1 LLIIFTD
8 LDGTLLDQEDY
19 SYKPAL
25 PMLEKLKQQK
35 IPVVPVTSKTRVEV
49 EDLRQVVGLTD
60 PFIVENG
67 SAVFLPSE
75 TNETD
80 RPFLANTEPWGD
92 YHLLRLGCTYA
103 EARTGLQA
111 VSQQLGESL
120 RGFGDLTAA
129 EVQDLTG
136 LPLDAVQ
143 RAQTREFTEPFVT
156 PKSSSE
162 NLEAIAHSFGFRV
175 LVGDRFSHLIGGNA
189 GKGAAVKKLQQYYQ
203 QCAQQTAAAD
213 SVEKMITVGL
223 GNSPNDLEMLEAV
236 DIPIVIP
243 ARKGPHPGLADRGW
257 QIAPEHGPTGWAM
270 MVQEICD
277 RFSIP
282 LTR

>member
-1 LLIIFTD
+1 MLIIFTD

-19 SYKPAL
+19 SYEPAL
-25 PMLEKLKQQK
+25 PMLAKLKQHQ

-49 EDLRQVVGLTD
+49 EELRQMVGAHD

-67 SAVFLPSE
+67 SAVFLPSQ
-75 TNETD
+75 TD
-80 RPFLANTEPWGD
+80 RPSLANTESWGD
-92 YHLLRLGCTYA
+92 YHLLRLGCTYK

-129 EVQDLTG
+129 EVQQLTG
-136 LPLDAVQ
+136 LPLDAVN

-162 NLEAIAHSFGFRV
+162 NLEAIAHSLGFRV

-189 GKGAAVKKLQQYYQ
+189 GKGAAVQQLQQYYQ
-203 QCAQQTAAAD
+203 QYYQQTAATD
-213 SVEKMITVGL
+213 SAEKIITVGL

-236 DIPIVIP
+236 DIPVVIP
-243 ARKGPHPGLADRGW
+243 SRKGPHPGLADRGW
-257 QIAPEHGPTGWAM
+257 QIAPDHGPTGWAI
-270 MVQEICD
+270 MVKEICD
-277 RFSIP
+277 RFSIT
-282 LTR
+282 L

>member
-1 LLIIFTD
+1 MLIIFTD

-19 SYKPAL
+19 AYEPAL
-25 PMLEKLKQQK
+25 PMLTKLKQQQ

-49 EDLRQVVGLTD
+49 EDLRQVLGSHD

-67 SAVFLPSE
+67 SAVFLPTES
-75 TNETD
+75 D
-80 RPFLANTEPWGD
+80 RPFLANTEPWGE
-92 YHLLRLGCTYA
+92 YRLLRLGCTYG

-136 LPLDAVQ
+136 LPLDAVN
-143 RAQTREFTEPFVT
+143 RAKNREFTEPFVT
-156 PKSSSE
+156 PKYSSE
-162 NLEAIAHSFGFRV
+162 NLESIAHSLGFRV

-203 QCAQQTAAAD
+203 QNYQQTAATD
-213 SVEKMITVGL
+213 SAEKMITVGL

-243 ARKGPHPGLADRGW
+243 SRKGPHPGLADRGW
-257 QIAPEHGPTGWAM
+257 QVAPVHGPTGWAI

-277 RFSIP
+277 RFSII
-282 LTR
+282 L